1 MNQYET
7 GFIIAPNLS
16 EEENTRLIAQM
27 AEVVSV
33 KKGRMIKQDLWG
45 KRRLAYPIK
54 RFQEGFYVFFTYEG
68 TPAVPAELERKF
80 KQTDAILRFMTI
92 KKDPRGM
99 VKGKK
104 KEKTVEPTPAAEPE
118 APAEVKAEAETL
130 PGEEVK

>member
-27 AEVVSV
+27 AEVVSA

-104 KEKTVEPTPAAEPE
+104 KEKTVEPTPAAGPE

>member
-16 EEENTRLIAQM
+16 EEETTALIAQM
-27 AEVVSV
+27 AEVVPA

-54 RFQEGFYVFFTYEG
+54 RFNEGFYVFFTYEG

-104 KEKTVEPTPAAEPE
+104 KAKEAEPATVTEPGVQPE
-118 APAEVKAEAETL
+118 ARAEVETA
-130 PGEEVK
+130 PTEEVK

>member
-16 EEENTRLIAQM
+16 EEETTSLIAQM
-27 AEVVSV
+27 AEVVPA

-45 KRRLAYPIK
+45 KRKLAYPIK
-54 RFQEGFYVFFTYEG
+54 RFNEGFYVFFTYEG

-99 VKGKK
+99 IKGKK
-104 KEKTVEPTPAAEPE
+104 KEKAVETMPAAETEAQPE
-118 APAEVKAEAETL
+118 TKAEVETAPAE
-130 PGEEVK
+130 EVK

>member
-7 GFIIAPNLS
+7 GFIIAPNLT
-16 EEENTRLIAQM
+16 EEETTALISQM
-27 AEVVSV
+27 AEVVTA

-45 KRRLAYPIK
+45 KRKLAYSIK
-54 RFQEGFYVFFTYEG
+54 RFNEGFYVFFTYEG

-99 VKGKK
+99 IKGKK
-104 KEKTVEPTPAAEPE
+104 KEKAVEATPVVESEVQPE
-118 APAEVKAEAETL
+118 AKAEAETA
-130 PGEEVK
+130 PTEEVK

>member
-16 EEENTRLIAQM
+16 EEETTRLIDQM
-27 AEVVSV
+27 AEVVSA
-33 KKGRMIKQDLWG
+33 KKGQMIKQDLWG

-54 RFQEGFYVFFTYEG
+54 HFQEGFYVFFTYEG

-99 VKGKK
+99 VKNKK
-104 KEKTVEPTPAAEPE
+104 KEKAVES
-118 APAEVKAEAETL
+118 APAAEAET
-130 PGEEVK
+130 PAEVQGESQTPMDEEVK

>member
-16 EEENTRLIAQM
+16 EEETTALIAQM
-27 AEVVSV
+27 AEVVPA

-54 RFQEGFYVFFTYEG
+54 RFTEGFYVFFTYEG

-99 VKGKK
+99 VKGKE
-104 KEKTVEPTPAAEPE
+104 KETKAEPAPAAEPE
-118 APAEVKAEAETL
+118 VTAEVKVEAETAS
-130 PGEEVK
+130 GEEVK

>member
-16 EEENTRLIAQM
+16 EEETKALIAQM
-27 AEVVSV
+27 AEVVPA

-54 RFQEGFYVFFTYEG
+54 RFTEGFYVFFTYEG

-104 KEKTVEPTPAAEPE
+104 KETAAEPAPAAEPE
-118 APAEVKAEAETL
+118 VTAEVKVEAETAS
-130 PGEEVK
+130 GEEVK